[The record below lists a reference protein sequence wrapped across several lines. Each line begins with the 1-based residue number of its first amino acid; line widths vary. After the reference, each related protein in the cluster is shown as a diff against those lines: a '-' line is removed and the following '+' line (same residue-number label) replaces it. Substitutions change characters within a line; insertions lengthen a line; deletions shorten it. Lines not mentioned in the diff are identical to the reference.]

1 MSCNQK
7 DKKMKAKKVIVA
19 IAQGLLS
26 IAMLMAGVMKVIT
39 PYEELVTQMTWA
51 KGVAPPMVVLIGI
64 LEVLGVIGMNL
75 PYIIKKY
82 KQLVP
87 VAAGGLALTMLGAV
101 ATHILIGD
109 SFGPALFLL
118 ALAGFVTFSRFELI
132 RKNES

>member
-1 MSCNQK
+1 
-7 DKKMKAKKVIVA
+7 MKARKIIIA

-51 KGVAPPMVVLIGI
+51 KSVAPFMVVLIGI

-75 PYIIKKY
+75 PFIIKKY

-87 VAAGGLALTMLGAV
+87 IAAGGLTLTMLGAV
-101 ATHILIGD
+101 VTHILIGD
-109 SFGPALFLL
+109 SFGPPLFLL
-118 ALAGFVTFSRFELI
+118 VLAGFVTFSRFELI
-132 RKNES
+132 RKNALQTPA